1 MKKAA
6 LFLTGLLMAICAAR
20 GDCVG
25 GGWNPPDTA
34 TETFQIVA
42 KCFTTFTEDSV
53 PVMDTFALGK
63 NGGKTNLYVQES
75 ISQGWKRITDAN
87 FYGCNIITCDKNKF
101 TRTVY
106 TGSSRPGAKKKDG
119 PVYKFCGHGAAI
131 MYKKIK

>member
-63 NGGKTNLYVQES
+63 NGGKTNIFVPEK
-75 ISQGWKRITDAN
+75 ISQRLERIT
-87 FYGCNIITCDKNKF
+87 K
-101 TRTVY
+101 
-106 TGSSRPGAKKKDG
+106 AKI
-119 PVYKFCGHGAAI
+119 FCC
-131 MYKKIK
+131 KKIKIHKKKFNRNPFKSPHPPGA

>member
-63 NGGKTNLYVQES
+63 NGGENNLFCPGKK
-75 ISQGWKRITDAN
+75 SQRRE
-87 FYGCNIITCDKNKF
+87 KNKKAKLF
-101 TRTVY
+101 WWE
-106 TGSSRPGAKKKDG
+106 KKKNR
-119 PVYKFCGHGAAI
+119 K
-131 MYKKIK
+131 KKIK

>member
-75 ISQGWKRITDAN
+75 ISQGWKKNKKTN
-87 FYGCNIITCDKNKF
+87 FFCCKIKKKEKKKF
-101 TRTVY
+101 TRN
-106 TGSSRPGAKKKDG
+106 
-119 PVYKFCGHGAAI
+119 H
-131 MYKKIK
+131 

>member
-63 NGGKTNLYVQES
+63 NGGENNLYDQENNVRK
-75 ISQGWKRITDAN
+75 KR
-87 FYGCNIITCDKNKF
+87 
-101 TRTVY
+101 
-106 TGSSRPGAKKKDG
+106 KKKKPNIYVCEKRNNG
-119 PVYKFCGHGAAI
+119 
-131 MYKKIK
+131 KK